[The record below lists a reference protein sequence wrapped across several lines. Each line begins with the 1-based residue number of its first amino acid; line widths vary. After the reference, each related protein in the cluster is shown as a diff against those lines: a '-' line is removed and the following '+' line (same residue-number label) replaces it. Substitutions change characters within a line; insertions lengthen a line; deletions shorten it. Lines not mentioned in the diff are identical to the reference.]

1 MKVLTV
7 DQMRDVEKKAI
18 AAGSSAEQLMQNAG
32 VNLAKVILSK
42 KTHPSKSVIGLVG
55 TGKNGGDT
63 LIALAV
69 LAKAGWDVQACMI
82 KSRHAQDVAYRWFE
96 QVGGKA
102 FVVATDEDYS
112 KLGNLMSHSAV
123 LLDGLLG
130 TGVKLPLR
138 KEIDNLLRYIQT
150 QPRIPYV
157 YAVDCPSGVDC
168 DTGELAESVLTA
180 DETVCMGAIKIG
192 LLSFPAFSYAGE
204 ISQVDLGISD
214 IFLPENHDKFFA
226 VGSEDVFKVLPIRPR
241 DAHKGT
247 FGKCLIIGGSVMFPG
262 APMLSAKAAYKVGAG
277 LVQVASPA
285 LVQQM
290 MAVACPEVTWF
301 VLPSK
306 DGLIDQS
313 ASEIIRKQL
322 CGGTTAALGMGLGH
336 EEGVVRFIDQ
346 LFPILKQHKKERAIG
361 FITEGDSNEDHQ
373 KFIPPRLIVD
383 ADGLRSLCSIKDWH
397 DKLPPQTI
405 LTPHV
410 GEMSLLTGLSV
421 EEIQSNRWMIAE
433 KYAKQWGVIVV
444 LKGAATVIADPEG
457 NKAIIPIATPALSK
471 AGSGDV
477 LAGIIC
483 GLRAQ
488 GMHAFQSAWC
498 GAWIHGKAGLRL
510 EKQLNSTHSVMA
522 TDVIDSLSL
531 VTSELS
537 PKRNNYQPVR

>member
-7 DQMRDVEKKAI
+7 DQMRDVEQKAI
-18 AAGSSAEQLMQNAG
+18 AAGSSAEQLMQIAG
-32 VNLAKVILSK
+32 VNLAKVVLSK

-69 LAKAGWDVQACMI
+69 LAKAGWDVHACMI
-82 KSRHAQDVAYRWFE
+82 KSRHAQDEAYRWFE
-96 QVGGKA
+96 QVGGTA
-102 FVVATDEDYS
+102 FVVSTDEGFC
-112 KLGNLMSHSAV
+112 KLGILMSHCAV

-138 KEIDNLLRYIQT
+138 KEIDNLLRFIKT

-168 DTGELAESVLTA
+168 TTGELAESVLMA
-180 DETVCMGAIKIG
+180 DETVSMGAIKIG
-192 LLSFPAFSYAGE
+192 LLSFPAFSYVGE
-204 ISQVDLGISD
+204 LSQVDLGISD
-214 IFLPENHDKFFA
+214 EFYPDNNEKCFV
-226 VGSEDVFKVLPIRPR
+226 VGREDVFKILPVRPK
-241 DAHKGT
+241 DAHKGS

-277 LVQVASPA
+277 LVQVASPVV
-285 LVQQM
+285 VQQM
-290 MAVACPEVTWF
+290 MAVACPEATWF

-306 DGLIDQS
+306 DGLVDHN
-313 ASEIIRKQL
+313 ASEIVRKQL
-322 CGGTTAALGMGLGH
+322 YCGTTAALGMGLGH
-336 EEGVVRFIDQ
+336 EEGAVRFIDQ
-346 LFPILKQHKKERAIG
+346 LFPILKQQKRERAIG
-361 FITEGDSNEDHQ
+361 FITDSEPNEEQQ
-373 KFIPPRLIVD
+373 KIIPPKLIID
-383 ADGLRSLCSIKDWH
+383 ADGLRCLNRIENWH
-397 DKLPPQTI
+397 VKLPPQTI

-421 EEIQSNRWMIAE
+421 EEIQGNRWMIAE

-444 LKGAATVIADPEG
+444 LKGAVTVIADPEG
-457 NKAIIPIATPALSK
+457 NLAIIPIATPALSK

-498 GAWIHGKAGLRL
+498 GAWIHGKAGLLL
-510 EKQLNSTHSVMA
+510 EKQLNSTHSIMA
-522 TDVIDSLSL
+522 TEIIDALSRVISD
-531 VTSELS
+531 LS
-537 PKRNNYQPVR
+537 PNRNNYQPVR